1 MMSEMENNGNGKLH
15 NPDLNARRKIQTKV
29 HDTKL
34 KLPQV
39 TLAAMTSV
47 NIGATIK
54 AMQYSMRGI
63 EFGDAV
69 LITHRRPFGLPGTIR
84 YSHTDKL
91 EDIDDFNYKM
101 VYELGEHIHTD
112 FALIVH
118 ADGFVVHPEMWRDEF
133 LDYDY
138 IGAPWP
144 LPPEGDTTTYRDRDG
159 NICRVGNSAGIRSK
173 RLMDFPRKAGILWE
187 GEYAYGRMW
196 YYEDGFICCKI
207 RHLLEAEGMRIAP
220 LEVAKYYSHEKMI
233 PEVQGITPFAFHK
246 WEGTNAQYP
255 NFIREPAK
263 KRAKRMVRDLI
274 RKLSKK

>member
-1 MMSEMENNGNGKLH
+1 MQE
-15 NPDLNARRKIQTKV
+15 
-29 HDTKL
+29 KL
-34 KLPQV
+34 KLPNV
-39 TLAAMTSV
+39 TLVAMSSV
-47 NIGATIK
+47 NINATIK
-54 AMQYSMRGI
+54 AMKYSMRGI

-69 LITHRRPFGLPGTIR
+69 FITHKKPLLLPKSIR

-91 EDIDDFNYKM
+91 ANIDDFNYKM
-101 VYELGEHIHTD
+101 VYELGEHINTD

-144 LPPEGDTTTYRDRDG
+144 LPPKGDTTTYRDING

-173 RLMDFPRKAGILWE
+173 RLMDFPKKANIPWE
-187 GEYAYGRMW
+187 GEYAYGQMW

-207 RHLLEAEGMRIAP
+207 RHLLEKEGMRIAP
-220 LEVAKYYSHEKMI
+220 IEVAKYYSHEKMI

-255 NFIREPAK
+255 NFIKESFGNKCK
-263 KRAKRMVRDLI
+263 KIARNI
-274 RKLSKK
+274 RRTIVNGI

>member
-1 MMSEMENNGNGKLH
+1 M
-15 NPDLNARRKIQTKV
+15 
-29 HDTKL
+29 
-34 KLPQV
+34 
-39 TLAAMTSV
+39 
-47 NIGATIK
+47 
-54 AMQYSMRGI
+54 
-63 EFGDAV
+63 
-69 LITHRRPFGLPGTIR
+69 
-84 YSHTDKL
+84 
-91 EDIDDFNYKM
+91 
-101 VYELGEHIHTD
+101 
-112 FALIVH
+112 H
-118 ADGFVVHPEMWRDEF
+118 ADGFVVHPEMWREEF

-173 RLMDFPRKAGILWE
+173 RLMDFPKKAGIPWE

-220 LEVAKYYSHEKMI
+220 LSVAKYYSHEKMI

-255 NFIREPAK
+255 NFIKEPAVSRI
-263 KRAKRMVRDLI
+263 KRRAAGWFR
-274 RKLSKK
+274 

>member
-1 MMSEMENNGNGKLH
+1 MRDME
-15 NPDLNARRKIQTKV
+15 TK
-29 HDTKL
+29 KL
-34 KLPQV
+34 KLPNV

-47 NIGATIK
+47 NLYETIK
-54 AMQYSMRGI
+54 ALEYSMQGI
-63 EFGDAV
+63 EFGEVV
-69 LITHRRPFGLPGTIR
+69 LITHRKPFFLPKSIH
-84 YSHTDKL
+84 YKHTSKL
-91 EDIDDFNYKM
+91 RDIDAFNYKM
-101 VYELGEHIHTD
+101 VYELGSHIHTE

-144 LPPEGDTTTYRDRDG
+144 LPPEGDTTTYRDKDG

-173 RLMDFPRKAGILWE
+173 RLMDFPKKANIPWE

-196 YYEDGFICCKI
+196 YHEDGFICCKI

-255 NFIREPAK
+255 NFIREPLRERI
-263 KRAKRMVRDLI
+263 KRLLRKR
-274 RKLSKK
+274 

>member
-1 MMSEMENNGNGKLH
+1 MELQN
-15 NPDLNARRKIQTKV
+15 
-29 HDTKL
+29 TKL
-34 KLPQV
+34 QLPQV

-47 NIGATIK
+47 NVKETIQ

-63 EFGDAV
+63 DFGDAV
-69 LITHRRPFGLPGTIR
+69 LITHKKPFHLPKSIR
-84 YSHTDKL
+84 YSHTSELKN
-91 EDIDDFNYKM
+91 IDAFNYKM
-101 VYELGEHIHTD
+101 VYELGEHIHTE

-118 ADGFVVHPEMWRDEF
+118 ADGFVVHPELWREEF

-144 LPPEGDTTTYRDRDG
+144 LPKEGDTTTYRDIEG

-173 RLMDFPRKAGILWE
+173 RLMDFPKKANIPWE
-187 GEYAYGRMW
+187 GEFAYGKMW

-220 LEVAKYYSHEKMI
+220 LEVAKYYSHEQMI
-233 PEVQGITPFAFHK
+233 PEVQGIVPFAFHK

-255 NFIREPAK
+255 NFLKPTIWRRIRNKLRSWIK
-263 KRAKRMVRDLI
+263 K
-274 RKLSKK
+274 

>member
-1 MMSEMENNGNGKLH
+1 MKKNTEKL
-15 NPDLNARRKIQTKV
+15 Q
-29 HDTKL
+29 
-34 KLPQV
+34 LPQV

-47 NIGATIK
+47 NVKATIQ
-54 AMQYSMRGI
+54 AMEYSMRGI
-63 EFGDAV
+63 DFGDAV
-69 LITHRRPFGLPGTIR
+69 LITHKKPLGLPKSIR

-91 EDIDDFNYKM
+91 KNIDDFNYKM
-101 VYELGEHIHTD
+101 VYELGDHIKTD
-112 FALIVH
+112 YALIVH
-118 ADGFVVHPEMWRDEF
+118 ADGFVVNPRMWRDEF

-144 LPPEGDTTTYRDRDG
+144 LPKEGDTTTYRDIYG

-173 RLMDFPRKAGILWE
+173 RLMDFPKKAKVPWE

-196 YYEDGFICCKI
+196 FYEDGFICCKI

-220 LEVAKYYSHEKMI
+220 LEVAKYYSHEQMI

-255 NFIREPAK
+255 NFIRPTLKERCKAI
-263 KRAKRMVRDLI
+263 A
-274 RKLSKK
+274 RKILRRG

>member
-1 MMSEMENNGNGKLH
+1 MKKNTEKL
-15 NPDLNARRKIQTKV
+15 Q
-29 HDTKL
+29 
-34 KLPQV
+34 LPQV

-47 NIGATIK
+47 NVKATIQ
-54 AMQYSMRGI
+54 AMEYSMRGI
-63 EFGDAV
+63 DFGDAV
-69 LITHRRPFGLPGTIR
+69 LITHKKPLGLPKSIR

-91 EDIDDFNYKM
+91 KNIDDFNYKM
-101 VYELGEHIHTD
+101 VYELGDHIKTEY
-112 FALIVH
+112 ALIVH
-118 ADGFVVHPEMWRDEF
+118 ADGFVVNPQMWRDEF

-144 LPPEGDTTTYRDRDG
+144 LPKEGDTTTYRDIHG

-173 RLMDFPRKAGILWE
+173 RLMDFPKKAKVPWE

-196 YYEDGFICCKI
+196 FYEDGFICCKI

-220 LEVAKYYSHEKMI
+220 LDVAKYYSHEQMI

-255 NFIREPAK
+255 NFIKPTLKERGKAI
-263 KRAKRMVRDLI
+263 A
-274 RKLSKK
+274 RKILRRG